1 MHFITIKLQEK
12 SMEEAKSIE
21 ELAQF
26 ISSKLVE
33 TKQLLSI
40 LQNICEGENNEDTL
54 IVILKRNVKE
64 MFDLMENFRKT
75 ILNSSFKSKSEI
87 N

>member
-1 MHFITIKLQEK
+1 
-12 SMEEAKSIE
+12 MEEAKSIG